1 MVLLGS
7 QMYKPVSRDRLFFDQ
22 YEYSMCFRFEGS
34 GRMRTLTHQAIQ
46 HAVNYASMFRRG
58 PVTPVERL
66 LDLCDTINAIDVP
79 YKRMV
84 YTDWQYFYTNDTGF
98 FQILQRFPGVSHCYF
113 QQAVVDRPRDVVMLK
128 ESNYQWRTYFR
139 EKHYTK
145 DQLGTLSKFLLARP
159 QQFRVTSHW
168 QQRLPRTNFYITRSF
183 FVDHHDEQDAML
195 LQIAMPGAVR
205 KTVPIIEKQ

>member
-1 MVLLGS
+1 MALLDS
-7 QMYKPVSRDRLFFDQ
+7 QMYKSVSRDRLFFDQ

-84 YTDWQYFYTNDTGF
+84 YTDWQYFYTNNPGF

-113 QQAVVDRPRDVVMLK
+113 QQAVVDRPRDVVLLK
-128 ESNYQWRTYFR
+128 NSDYQWRSFFR
-139 EKHYTK
+139 EKHYKK
-145 DQLGTLSKFLLARP
+145 DQLEILRNFLASRP
-159 QQFRVTSHW
+159 EQFRVTNHW
-168 QQRLPRTNFYITRSF
+168 KKQLARSNFYIGRSF
-183 FVDHHDEQDAML
+183 FVDHHDEKDAML
-195 LQIAMPGAVR
+195 LHLALPGVVR
-205 KTVPIIEKQ
+205 KTVPIVEKQ